1 MIKRVIS
8 NMKGIHLGKLFCRYV
23 TLEVCICRAYHSSI
37 AFDVIYACVRTV
49 ILNGGNRITKV

>member
-1 MIKRVIS
+1 
-8 NMKGIHLGKLFCRYV
+8 MKGIHLGKLFCRYV

-37 AFDVIYACVRTV
+37 AFDVIYACVCTV